1 MCYFISFFSLCT
13 IIILQST
20 ISQTYSVILTSL
32 FILFQ
37 YLSCLINDAYKAY
50 FDKEK
55 RNEII
60 SLSYDIAF
68 LK

>member
-1 MCYFISFFSLCT
+1 MYSD
-13 IIILQST
+13 ILA
-20 ISQTYSVILTSL
+20 SL
-32 FILFQ
+32 FLLFQ
-37 YLSCLINDAYKAY
+37 YLYCRLYYAYKAY

-55 RNEII
+55 RNVII